1 MKHVPA
7 LELRSVSYSADGK
20 PILKSVDWTV
30 RAGERWAILGPNGA
44 GKTTLLKL
52 AFGYLWPNAGG
63 VIYRRGT
70 ARANLPE
77 LRKSIGWVTSTLAA
91 QIPEREPVLRTVV
104 SGKFAQIGYVE
115 TFGVRASGRDYRA
128 AQRFLEEMGCGYVSN
143 QAFGTLSQGEQQKV
157 LIARARMTRPYVII
171 LDEPCAGMDLGA
183 RENFLAGLTVL
194 GRQKKVP
201 ALILVTHHVE
211 EILPLFT
218 RTLLLKDGRILE
230 AGKTRDVL
238 TRDALVRLFGIALDV
253 IQKKG
258 RTWVITK

>member
-1 MKHVPA
+1 
-7 LELRSVSYSADGK
+7 
-20 PILKSVDWTV
+20 
-30 RAGERWAILGPNGA
+30 
-44 GKTTLLKL
+44 
-52 AFGYLWPNAGG
+52 
-63 VIYRRGT
+63 
-70 ARANLPE
+70 
-77 LRKSIGWVTSTLAA
+77 
-91 QIPEREPVLRTVV
+91 
-104 SGKFAQIGYVE
+104 
-115 TFGVRASGRDYRA
+115 
-128 AQRFLEEMGCGYVSN
+128 MGCGYVSN